1 MSSHDISGLG
11 LELGAGSDQGPQDG
25 KRGQTVIGATSEI
38 GTTVDQGQQAPGQTD
53 REQALRGRI
62 VYLEGELALMR
73 ERLRLV
79 EETERIQT
87 DFALA
92 VSHELRTPLT
102 LIRGYVQQLLYRWT
116 TSEEVRRR
124 GMVEKINVSSHRLA
138 RLVDDM
144 LLITDVERGAL
155 PVVLKSVALPDIV
168 ASALEELRDR
178 YPDGLPAIVIAG
190 PPVWAI
196 ADGFRLEQVLI
207 SLLDN
212 AVKHAP
218 SASTVMLVWGEE
230 DGAVVVKI
238 SDEGSGIDPADIPR
252 LFTRFGR
259 LERSLGQTNGGVGLG
274 LYIARRLVEA
284 MNGRIWVDSVR
295 GSGSTFSVAVPID
308 NN

>member
-1 MSSHDISGLG
+1 MCAYDVSGHGSEAGTALDEGEQGLG
-11 LELGAGSDQGPQDG
+11 
-25 KRGQTVIGATSEI
+25 
-38 GTTVDQGQQAPGQTD
+38 QAD
-53 REQALRGRI
+53 REQALRERI
-62 VYLEGELALMR
+62 AYLEGELALMR

-102 LIRGYVQQLLYRWT
+102 LIRGYVQTLLYRWT

-124 GMVEKINVSSHRLA
+124 TMVEKINVSSHRLA

-155 PVVLKSVALPDIV
+155 PVVIKSVAIPDVV

-178 YPDGLPAIVIAG
+178 YPDGLPAIVVAG
-190 PPVWAI
+190 PPVRAI
-196 ADGFRLEQVLI
+196 ADGFRLEQVVI

-218 SASTVMLVWGEE
+218 PASTVMLVWGEE
-230 DGAVVVKI
+230 DGAVVVKV
-238 SDEGSGIDPADIPR
+238 SDEGSGIAAADIPR

-259 LERSLGQTNGGVGLG
+259 LERSLGQANGGVGLG

-284 MNGRIWVDSVR
+284 MNGRIWVDSAR

-308 NN
+308 KSY

>member
-1 MSSHDISGLG
+1 MCSYDVSEYGAEAGAALDQEEKGLG
-11 LELGAGSDQGPQDG
+11 HM
-25 KRGQTVIGATSEI
+25 
-38 GTTVDQGQQAPGQTD
+38 D
-53 REQALRGRI
+53 REQALRERI
-62 VYLEGELALMR
+62 AYLENELSLVR
-73 ERLRLV
+73 ERLRLL
-79 EETERIQT
+79 EDTERIQT

-102 LIRGYVQQLLYRWT
+102 LIRGYVQTLLYRWT

-155 PVVLKSVALPDIV
+155 PVVLKSVAIPDVV
-168 ASALEELRDR
+168 ASALDELRDR
-178 YPDGLPAIVIAG
+178 YPDGLPAIVVAG
-190 PPVWAI
+190 PPVRAL
-196 ADGFRLEQVLI
+196 ADGFRLEQVVI

-218 SASTVMLVWGEE
+218 PASTVMLVWGEE

-259 LERSLGQTNGGVGLG
+259 LERSLGQANGGVGLG
-274 LYIARRLVEA
+274 LYIARRLIEA
-284 MNGRIWVDSVR
+284 MNGRIWVESVR
-295 GSGSTFSVAVPID
+295 GAGSTFSVAVPID
-308 NN
+308 KSY

>member
-1 MSSHDISGLG
+1 MCSYDVSEHD
-11 LELGAGSDQGPQDG
+11 LEAGTALDQ
-25 KRGQTVIGATSEI
+25 EE
-38 GTTVDQGQQAPGQTD
+38 QGSGQTD
-53 REQALRGRI
+53 REQALRER
-62 VYLEGELALMR
+62 VAYLENELTLMR

-79 EETERIQT
+79 EDTEQIQT

-102 LIRGYVQQLLYRWT
+102 LIRGYVQTLLYRWT
-116 TSEEVRRR
+116 TAEEVRRR

-155 PVVLKSVALPDIV
+155 PVVLKSVAMPDVV
-168 ASALEELRDR
+168 AAALEELRDR
-178 YPDGLPAIVIAG
+178 YPDGLPAIVVAG
-190 PPVWAI
+190 PPVRAI

-218 SASTVMLVWGEE
+218 PASTVMLVWGEE
-230 DGAVVVKI
+230 DGAVVVKV

-274 LYIARRLVEA
+274 LYIARRLIEA
-284 MNGRIWVDSVR
+284 MNGRIWADSVR

-308 NN
+308 TSR